1 MKRLVITGTGRA
13 GTTWMVEWLR
23 AAGLDCGDP
32 LSEYYDEAA
41 RAGRE
46 RCALD
51 VDAPAVV
58 KDPWLWTYVDRL
70 DPATV
75 AVLVMPV
82 RRLEDAAKSRQTVE
96 GVLGSGVSAHTPG
109 GMLYSTLTVD
119 LTRLLSVA
127 FYTALQWAVEHNVPV
142 QLLDFEQMM
151 DNPQYAAEKM
161 YPWCPGASME
171 ELIQAHRRT
180 VNR

>member
-1 MKRLVITGTGRA
+1 
-13 GTTWMVEWLR
+13 MVEWLR

-32 LSEYYDEAA
+32 AEDIYEPVA

-51 VDAPAVV
+51 ADAPAVV

-75 AVLVMPV
+75 AVLVLPV
-82 RRLEDAAKSRQTVE
+82 RRLADAAASRQSVE
-96 GVLGSGVSAHTPG
+96 GVLGSGVAAHTHG
-109 GMLYSTLTVD
+109 GMLYSTLAVD
-119 LTRLLSVA
+119 LERLLAVA
-127 FYTALQWAVEHNVPV
+127 FYGALQWAVENGVPV